1 MKVFYYLVFVLI
13 LIIGA
18 CSLDTEESSST
29 TTTTVPVTSDGS
41 ASSPVDLTDGT
52 AKEGSVA
59 KSGYS
64 YYKFTPASGSGS
76 YKLAIASLSITD
88 SASDNSSV
96 TTYLYSDSGYSSELD
111 NESCQASCT
120 LNFNYQALDN
130 GSTYY
135 LKIYGYGKG
144 TYSLTVS
151 QGGSEGSVNNP
162 VALTLST
169 PHSGKVEGTSTYGKS
184 YYKFTTSSHSDAANY
199 TLTMTNSDSMDCDLY
214 SDSGF
219 STLVSSSRNGC
230 TAGANLS
237 ATFTGT
243 GTGGSGLTE
252 NTTYYLTIEGQ
263 SSTAKAS
270 TYNITVASASGD

>member
-13 LIIGA
+13 IGS
-18 CSLDTEESSST
+18 CSVESEETST
-29 TTTTVPVTSDGS
+29 ATDYGTSDGS
-41 ASSPVDLTDGT
+41 ASSPVELTVGT
-52 AKEGSVA
+52 AKEGSFA
-59 KSGYS
+59 KYGTS

-96 TTYLYSDSGYSSELD
+96 ATYLYSDSGYSSELD

-162 VALTLST
+162 VALTLGT
-169 PHSGKVEGTSTYGKS
+169 THSGKVEGTSTYGKS
-184 YYKFTTSSHSDAANY
+184 YYKFTTTDAEDYELA
-199 TLTMTNSDSMDCDLY
+199 MTNSDSLDCDLY
-214 SDSGF
+214 SNSEF
-219 STLVSSSRNGC
+219 STVVYSSTNC
-230 TAGANLS
+230 TAGADLEENFKKDADNRLD
-237 ATFTGT
+237 GT
-243 GTGGSGLTE
+243 
-252 NTTYYLTIEGQ
+252 TTYYLRIEGE

-270 TYNITVASASGD
+270 TYNITVASASGN

>member
-41 ASSPVDLTDGT
+41 ASSPVELTVGT

-64 YYKFTPASGSGS
+64 YYKFTPGSTAPGS

-88 SASDNSSV
+88 SGSSSSSV

-130 GSTYY
+130 GSIYY
-135 LKIYGYGKG
+135 LKIYGYGEG

-162 VALTLST
+162 VALTVDT
-169 PHSGKVEGTSTYGKS
+169 THAGKVEGTSTYGKS
-184 YYKFTTSSHSDAANY
+184 YYKFTTGSHSNPANY

-219 STLVSSSRNGC
+219 TTVVYSGTNC
-230 TAGANLS
+230 TAGKNLS
-237 ATFTGT
+237 ENFKKDADNGLDGT
-243 GTGGSGLTE
+243 
-252 NTTYYLTIEGQ
+252 TTYYLRIEGE
-263 SSTAKAS
+263 STTAKAS
-270 TYNITVASASGD
+270 TYNIRVAKNGE

>member
-13 LIIGA
+13 IGA
-18 CSLDTEESSST
+18 CSVESEETS
-29 TTTTVPVTSDGS
+29 TTTTVPVTSVTSDGS
-41 ASSPVDLTDGT
+41 ASSPVELTVGT

-64 YYKFTPASGSGS
+64 YYKFTPGSTAPGS
-76 YKLAIASLSITD
+76 YKLAIDSLSISD
-88 SASDNSSV
+88 SGSDNSSV

-120 LNFNYQALDN
+120 LNFNYAGLDN

-135 LKIYGYGKG
+135 LKIYGYGEG

-162 VALTLST
+162 VALTLGT
-169 PHSGKVEGTSTYGKS
+169 THSGKVEGTSTYGKS
-184 YYKFTTSSHSDAANY
+184 YYKFTTTDAAIY
-199 TLTMTNSDSMDCDLY
+199 DLAMTNSDSMDCDLY

-219 STLVSSSRNGC
+219 STVVYSSTNC
-230 TAGANLS
+230 TAGTNLS
-237 ATFTGT
+237 ENFAKDANN
-243 GTGGSGLTE
+243 GLD
-252 NTTYYLTIEGQ
+252 NSTTYYLRIEGE
-263 SSTAKAS
+263 SATAKAS
-270 TYNITVASASGD
+270 TYNIRVAKRGE

>member
-29 TTTTVPVTSDGS
+29 TTTTVYGDGS

-88 SASDNSSV
+88 SGSSSSSV

-162 VALTLST
+162 VALTLQST
-169 PHSGKVEGTSTYGKS
+169 HSGKVEGTSTYGKS
-184 YYKFTTSSHSDAANY
+184 YYKFTTTDAAVY
-199 TLTMTNSDSMDCDLY
+199 DLAMTNSDSMDCDLY
-214 SDSGF
+214 SDAGF
-219 STLVSSSRNGC
+219 STVVYSSTNC
-230 TAGANLS
+230 TAGAELEENFRKDADNGLD
-237 ATFTGT
+237 GT
-243 GTGGSGLTE
+243 
-252 NTTYYLTIEGQ
+252 TTYYLRIEGE
-263 SSTAKAS
+263 STTAKAS
-270 TYNITVASASGD
+270 TYNIRVAKSGE